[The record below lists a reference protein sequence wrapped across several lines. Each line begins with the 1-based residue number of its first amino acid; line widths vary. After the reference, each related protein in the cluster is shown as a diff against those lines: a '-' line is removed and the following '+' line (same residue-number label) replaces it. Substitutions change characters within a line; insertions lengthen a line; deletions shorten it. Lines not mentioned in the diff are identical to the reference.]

1 MRDDQFFFFFLY
13 NQGVKHFCDKHGLFL
28 SQDLPF
34 YTAGSGPNWGGMEVT
49 FESGHDNQNESFKRT
64 VKVSNSS
71 SAQVDSLS
79 KEGNI
84 KISLSSIIY
93 SNIDIGSDFMSLLDK
108 FEHI

>member
-1 MRDDQFFFFFLY
+1 M
-13 NQGVKHFCDKHGLFL
+13 
-28 SQDLPF
+28 
-34 YTAGSGPNWGGMEVT
+34 T

-108 FEHI
+108 FERV

>member
-1 MRDDQFFFFFLY
+1 M
-13 NQGVKHFCDKHGLFL
+13 
-28 SQDLPF
+28 
-34 YTAGSGPNWGGMEVT
+34 T
-49 FESGHDNQNESFKRT
+49 FESGHENQNESFKRT

-93 SNIDIGSDFMSLLDK
+93 SNIDIGF
-108 FEHI
+108 

>member
-1 MRDDQFFFFFLY
+1 
-13 NQGVKHFCDKHGLFL
+13 
-28 SQDLPF
+28 
-34 YTAGSGPNWGGMEVT
+34 MEVT

-71 SAQVDSLS
+71 SAQVDSS

-93 SNIDIGSDFMSLLDK
+93 SNIDISSDFMSLLNK
-108 FEHI
+108 FERI

>member
-1 MRDDQFFFFFLY
+1 MP
-13 NQGVKHFCDKHGLFL
+13 FC
-28 SQDLPF
+28 
-34 YTAGSGPNWGGMEVT
+34 TAGSGPNWGGMEVT

-71 SAQVDSLS
+71 SAQVDSS

-93 SNIDIGSDFMSLLDK
+93 SNIDISSDFMSLLNK
-108 FEHI
+108 FERI

>member
-1 MRDDQFFFFFLY
+1 MHDDQFLKKNFFFIY

-64 VKVSNSS
+64 VKVSNSP
-71 SAQVDSLS
+71 SAQV
-79 KEGNI
+79 EGNI

-108 FEHI
+108 FERI